1 MLTAVLTML
10 PFLLFSLVGLGA
22 AGFFFY
28 SHAQTKRLREHG
40 TDGEATILRME
51 RTSMQINRSY
61 VYDFLLEF
69 EVPGLPTYRRQHR
82 SRAHDWKAFILEPG
96 VRLKVKIDPND
107 PQRFVV
113 LGPVNQQRPQSIQA
127 LVAAATGFTE
137 ARTVAPADPV
147 KALKDLQSM
156 LDNELITQDEYARKK
171 AEILSRL

>member
-1 MLTAVLTML
+1 MLTAVLAML
-10 PFLLFSLVGLGA
+10 PFLLFSLVGFGV
-22 AGFFFY
+22 AGYFFY
-28 SHAQTKRLREHG
+28 AHAQTQRLREHG
-40 TDGEATILRME
+40 TAGEATILRME
-51 RTSMQINRSY
+51 RTSMRINKSY

-69 EVPGLPTYRRQHR
+69 KVPGLPTYRRQHR

-113 LGPVNQQRPQSIQA
+113 LGPVDEQRPQIIQA
-127 LVAAATGFTE
+127 LIAGAAGFSE
-137 ARTVAPADPV
+137 SRTVAPSDPV